1 MGDTKGIIYQGNNLD
16 RIFKAL
22 QVYNNGFYSDKMR
35 DEAFEVLMYEFRD
48 QLQEARVIDSY
59 ESWHDDEWI
68 EAHRNWFEEIQS
80 ENDIMLNALTYYE
93 PKEWKQTLTE
103 K

>member
-1 MGDTKGIIYQGNNLD
+1 MKEVIYQWNNLD

-22 QVYNNGFYSDKMR
+22 QIYNNWYCSEQMR

-48 QLQEARVIDSY
+48 QLWEAWEIDAL
-59 ESWHDDEWI
+59 ERWHDEERI
-68 EAHRNWFEEIQS
+68 EENRWKYDEIQT
-80 ENDIMLNALTYYE
+80 ENDIMLNALTFIE
-93 PKEWKQTLTE
+93 PKWKQTLTE